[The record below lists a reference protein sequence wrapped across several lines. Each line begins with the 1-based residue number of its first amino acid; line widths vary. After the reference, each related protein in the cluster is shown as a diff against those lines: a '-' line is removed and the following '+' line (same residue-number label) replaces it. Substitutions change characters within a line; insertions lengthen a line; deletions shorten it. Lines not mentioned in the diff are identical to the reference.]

1 MAKDFLDEVIDEL
14 NELHLQEVQRLHDAV
29 EKRERI
35 PLIMTP
41 AMVMKAVHRVA
52 MEHKLTGEEL
62 MRMLGARE
70 LSAGEAVA
78 MQELVSQLE
87 DREESK

>member
-1 MAKDFLDEVIDEL
+1 MAKDFMDEVIDEL

-29 EKRERI
+29 EKRERL

-41 AMVMKAVHRVA
+41 AVVMKAIHKVA
-52 MEHKLTGEEL
+52 VEHKLTGEEL
-62 MRMLGARE
+62 MWMMGTRE

-87 DREESK
+87 KKEERK